1 MPRAVQL
8 SGSSSSSTRC
18 GRGDAKPAVR
28 PGPLRRAS
36 PAYAGGP
43 SAALANGRA
52 EGHRLSPEHELEG
65 RGAGPPAPGAIT
77 RLSSRY
83 ADAFPLRSVIQA
95 IPILGGS
102 LDTMLAGL
110 GARWQYDRLVDF
122 VSAVDTRL
130 RGVEC
135 YESVPEIEPSE
146 PLYDFVMKVFDHV
159 VRSRS
164 ARKREAFAAIVATQ
178 VIEQKPWDEAE
189 AATRLLADLSDL
201 DVTVLTTAAS
211 APICEAPF
219 NGLRVVTLSAKA
231 LGGGVTVLRS
241 VVSGAPEHLL
251 RLACSELVAR
261 GLLHD
266 EGSGRLSV
274 GAMEYF
280 VVTELGHWFLAWL
293 SDSSRPGESLG

>member
-1 MPRAVQL
+1 MPCH
-8 SGSSSSSTRC
+8 GSDHSS
-18 GRGDAKPAVR
+18 PF
-28 PGPLRRAS
+28 PRR
-36 PAYAGGP
+36 
-43 SAALANGRA
+43 
-52 EGHRLSPEHELEG
+52 
-65 RGAGPPAPGAIT
+65 RGATADLERSLTSEPSPPYQNFRKG
-77 RLSSRY
+77 RDQNSRN
-83 ADAFPLRSVIQA
+83 PH
-95 IPILGGS
+95 
-102 LDTMLAGL
+102 
-110 GARWQYDRLVDF
+110 
-122 VSAVDTRL
+122 
-130 RGVEC
+130 GVEC